1 MPSMRDDWQA
11 ALEEALSASSDEGQ
25 TSREIAGAMG
35 VSLRT
40 TMDRL
45 RVLADSGRLGT
56 GRRATRTVDG
66 MPAWCPVY
74 FLVAQG
80 TKKPGKEC

>member
-25 TSREIAGAMG
+25 TSREIAEAMG

-66 MPAWCPVY
+66 RPAWCPVY
-74 FLVAQG
+74 FIKEAAQAKG
-80 TKKPGKEC
+80 GKR